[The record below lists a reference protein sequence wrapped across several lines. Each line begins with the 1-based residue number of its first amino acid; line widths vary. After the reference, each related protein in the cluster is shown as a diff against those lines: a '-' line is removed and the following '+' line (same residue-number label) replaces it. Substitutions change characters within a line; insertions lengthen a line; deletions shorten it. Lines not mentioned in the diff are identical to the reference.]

1 MSAEK
6 VITVRYEFPKNLQH
20 PTIQTCM
27 TAAYLLEYWARKG
40 VIPQY
45 AGLIQELHKAAGELR

>member
-1 MSAEK
+1 MSTKHE
-6 VITVRYEFPKNLQH
+6 ITVRYEFPKNLQH

-45 AGLIQELHKAAGELR
+45 SGLIKELHKAAEELR